1 MSLITFEGKPI
12 EKLIEVISQG
22 IGTLYKPRAIRKE
35 AEAEAYKIGIIE
47 KAKANAIAEGKII
60 DLELYENIQE
70 RIIHQETRKQIN
82 IDNIAQIAAN
92 QLNQEKE
99 VSEEK
104 VEDDWTTRFFKIAE
118 DISDDEMQ
126 NLWGRILA
134 GEIKQPKSFS
144 LRTLEILKNL
154 SKYEAEVFTKFAN
167 LKLNSGNT
175 NVIYNQDN
183 GKFLES
189 EFGIT
194 FTERLLLTELG
205 LISSENNLE
214 FSFNAT
220 GETERTDVLIYGS
233 KGIVLYKKANVPKQ
247 AIQVLVYTSIGAE
260 LSKLIEQDININ
272 YLKKICSSFVNPNVR
287 IEYGDIVKLPNGQTL
302 LLNKTEYNE

>member
-1 MSLITFEGKPI
+1 MSLIKFEGKPI

-82 IDNIAQIAAN
+82 IDNITQIAAN

-104 VEDDWTTRFFKIAE
+104 VDNDWTTRFFKIAE

-154 SKYEAEVFTKFAN
+154 SKYEAEIFTKFAN
-167 LKLNSGNT
+167 LKLKSGNT

-194 FTERLLLTELG
+194 FPDRLLMTELG
-205 LISSENNLE
+205 LIASENNLE
-214 FSFNAT
+214 FSFSAT
-220 GETERTDVLIYGS
+220 AETERTDVLIYGD
-233 KGIVLYKKANVPKQ
+233 KGIVLYKKTNVPKQ
-247 AIQVLVYTSIGAE
+247 GIQVLVFTSIGGE

-272 YLKKICSSFVNPNVR
+272 YIKKVCSSFVSPNVR
-287 IEYGDIVKLPNGQTL
+287 IEYGDIVNFPNGQTL

>member
-1 MSLITFEGKPI
+1 MGLITFEGKPI

-70 RIIHQETRKQIN
+70 RILHQETRKQIN

-154 SKYEAEVFTKFAN
+154 SKYEAEVFTKFAQ
-167 LKLNSGNT
+167 LKLKSGNT

-194 FTERLLLTELG
+194 FSDRLLLTELG

-214 FSFNAT
+214 FSFAAT
-220 GETERTDVLIYGS
+220 NETERIDVLIYGS
-233 KGIVLYKKANVPKQ
+233 KAIVLNKKPNVPKQ
-247 AIQVLVYTSIGAE
+247 AIQVLVYTSIGSE

-272 YLKKICSSFVNPNVR
+272 YLRKICSSFVNPNVK
-287 IEYGDIVKLPNGQTL
+287 IEYGDIVNFPNGQTL